1 MRIHLTYDNGEV
13 HNVDVDGSM
22 ELENLMAIVE
32 AEMNIPAAQQV
43 LLHNGVELNE
53 KSKSIT
59 SSGIRP
65 DDILLVRRRSPAG
78 SNTTRTPESIAET
91 VRQQIL
97 ADPWMLQQLSSQ
109 QPELAN
115 AAMNDPATF
124 QRMYLDLESRRR
136 ELEERQRQQMA
147 ALGSADPFDIDA
159 QRRIEEEIR
168 KQNIAQ
174 NLENAMEYHPES
186 FGRVVMLYIDTE
198 VNGHKVKAFVDSGAQ
213 ATIMSPALAEA
224 CNIMHLL
231 DERFAG
237 IAQGVGTA
245 KILGRVHSAQMKIGS
260 QFLPCSFTIMEG
272 KGVDLLFGLDMLK
285 RHQAIIDLEKNVLR
299 IHGEEVRFLSEHEL
313 PDKAR
318 WEATGS
324 GDVQSPVEGGSAAQG
339 SVFNHSEL
347 LDDKSSLSPRL
358 GAVHPPGGLHP
369 HIPPAGIAASV
380 PGPGAAQAG
389 RSSAPIGAPTSTT
402 ASAVPRHSEEKIKM
416 LEDLGVSRAEAI
428 AALDASG
435 GNADAAASML
445 FQ

>member
-32 AEMNIPAAQQV
+32 AEMNIPAGQQV
-43 LLHNGVELNE
+43 LLHNGVELTE

-59 SSGIRP
+59 ASGIRP

-78 SNTTRTPESIAET
+78 SNITRTPESIAET

-124 QRMYLDLESRRR
+124 QRMYLELESRRR

-147 ALGSADPFDIDA
+147 ALDSADPFDIDA

-339 SVFNHSEL
+339 
-347 LDDKSSLSPRL
+347 
-358 GAVHPPGGLHP
+358 AVHPPGGLHP

-389 RSSAPIGAPTSTT
+389 RLGAPTGAPTSTT
-402 ASAVPRHSEEKIKM
+402 AGAVPRHSEEKIKM